1 MREYDKMSL
10 KVAERVFEKGDE
22 ILEQRQKKA
31 AKIRHI
37 SYAVSGLCAV
47 LIVCFGVWKILPSMK
62 KPDNSFNGSNI
73 VITTENPTASET
85 TAAVTTEITTAE
97 KTEKAV
103 TTVKTTAKS
112 TETAAAVT
120 VRTSANAAAPA
131 GTTAVINTV
140 TRRTTAK
147 ATAKITLTTVY
158 TNTTGNQSAA
168 STTAWSGEEIAHMT
182 TSGVSEIIEAATTV
196 TTTFA
201 GQEGSPVTISRTTER
216 VAPVSTTNSHG
227 QTGNTHITGEDVV
240 IRPVTTTTSVDIYSD
255 IRVAFKTYPVSV
267 SLDNIRYDMEITES
281 YPPSSGIGS
290 DEIGSFIR
298 KARVTI
304 YITKKN
310 KIVQTME
317 VYEVSGR
324 SVEQAVAVRLTDTDE
339 YYLFRNFDYKKE
351 DNGS

>member
-1 MREYDKMSL
+1 MREYDKMTL
-10 KVAERVFEKGDE
+10 KVAERIFEKGDG

-62 KPDNSFNGSNI
+62 KPDNSFNDSNI
-73 VITTENPTASET
+73 VITTEAPTAAKITE
-85 TAAVTTEITTAE
+85 AVTNEITTAE
-97 KTEKAV
+97 KTANAI

-112 TETAAAVT
+112 TETAAVI

-131 GTTAVINTV
+131 GTTAVNNTV

-147 ATAKITLTTVY
+147 ATAKITHTTVY
-158 TNTTGNQSAA
+158 THTTANAVT
-168 STTAWSGEEIAHMT
+168 STTVWSGEEIAHIT
-182 TSGVSEIIEAATTV
+182 TSGVNEIIEVPVTAV
-196 TTTFA
+196 TTTVA
-201 GQEGSPVTISRTTER
+201 GQEGSPVTISRTTEKI
-216 VAPVSTTNSHG
+216 APTTPE
-227 QTGNTHITGEDVV
+227 NTQATPVNTRLTAEPV

-255 IRVAFKTYPVSV
+255 IRGAFKTYPVSV
-267 SLDNIRYDMEITES
+267 SLDNIRYDRQVNES
-281 YPPSSGIGS
+281 YPPSSDIGS
-290 DEIGSFIR
+290 DLIGGFIR

-304 YITKKN
+304 YITQKN

-324 SVEQAVAVRLTDTDE
+324 SIEQAVAVRLTDTDE
-339 YYLFRNFDYKKE
+339 YYLFQNFDYKKE
-351 DNGS
+351 ADSS